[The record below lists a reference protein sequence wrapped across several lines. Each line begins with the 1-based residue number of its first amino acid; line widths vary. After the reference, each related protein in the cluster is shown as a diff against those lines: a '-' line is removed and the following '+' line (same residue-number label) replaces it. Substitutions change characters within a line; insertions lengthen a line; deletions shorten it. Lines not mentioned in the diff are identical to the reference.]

1 MTKIEQYVYTE
12 NEVNVMRDAL
22 RSAYKD
28 VDKLSNILGN
38 TDTEE
43 RIQTR
48 VDCMKDKMYRLVRL
62 M

>member
-28 VDKLSNILGN
+28 VDKLSDILGN